1 MTPPY
6 VRHQPAITWREHYEK
21 IEHITPP
28 LFIWQR
34 TSLLAMCFLP
44 FNWSSNTPNSP
55 PFPMLLWVFALCP
68 GVAEWAQSQQSLH
81 PDTTPGSAATTKQR
95 WLRTTKAENTSNF
108 LPASFRSSYQS
119 TVIFLV
125 TISKKKITLQF
136 LKCHDNDRAHP
147 CSEAQGE
154 LGPLTSVEKLWNNV
168 CNHGNKLLK
177 HPIISHN
184 SLLEGLPHGCWEQPD
199 RRDQE
204 SQSGEGERGTWMVTQ
219 AG

>member
-1 MTPPY
+1 MSVCTLSRCGWMSSKSAVASPWHNSRISCNNKAAVTQNHKSRKHLKRPPY
-6 VRHQPAITWREHYEK
+6 VISIFISIHC
-21 IEHITPP
+21 HI
-28 LFIWQR
+28 LGDYI
-34 TSLLAMCFLP
+34 
-44 FNWSSNTPNSP
+44 
-55 PFPMLLWVFALCP
+55 
-68 GVAEWAQSQQSLH
+68 
-81 PDTTPGSAATTKQR
+81 
-95 WLRTTKAENTSNF
+95 
-108 LPASFRSSYQS
+108 
-119 TVIFLV
+119 
-125 TISKKKITLQF
+125 KKKITLQF